1 MARSVGHNA
10 IMNVSLVASNALAT
24 MITVPYVSRVLT
36 VAGNGSVSFAQS
48 TANWFQVFCTIG
60 VASYAVRE
68 CARVRDDR
76 NKLSIL
82 TLELL
87 VVIGVCSAVSLSG
100 FAAANCFIPA
110 FRSNG
115 VLMWIFLA
123 NVFLT
128 AFGVEWFYQA
138 TEDYDYIVIRSI
150 VIKVVAVA
158 LIVLFVKTPE
168 DYILYGLLLALG
180 TSANNIFNI
189 VRLVRLIQLPQGFGI
204 RDLHPIR
211 HLKALS
217 YFTIMNISTSMY
229 LSFDT
234 ILLSMLAPGNYQTGL
249 YQLAAKLKTL
259 ILTAITAIVNVITP
273 RLSYLTKDGIS
284 GKYTSLLRLSF
295 SFLLTFSLAI
305 GAYMIVY
312 AEPMVVFISSKRFLD
327 AVPSVRIAGAI
338 IFIVSVANILGPL
351 ILIPNNREKIFSIA
365 CLTAMPASLIL
376 NVLLDGRYGA
386 IGASIALA
394 CTELVSLLVQIWAC
408 RKELRSI
415 VTVKPLAKSIIPSA
429 AASAA
434 SLAYLEFGP
443 TPSAFMTLLV
453 GTAIFGLVWAI
464 GLLTVQEPTA
474 MLVLRKFLPERG
486 KHVNHRNNSGEERA

>member
-1 MARSVGHNA
+1 M
-10 IMNVSLVASNALAT
+10 
-24 MITVPYVSRVLT
+24 
-36 VAGNGSVSFAQS
+36 
-48 TANWFQVFCTIG
+48 
-60 VASYAVRE
+60 
-68 CARVRDDR
+68 
-76 NKLSIL
+76 
-82 TLELL
+82 
-87 VVIGVCSAVSLSG
+87 
-100 FAAANCFIPA
+100 
-110 FRSNG
+110 
-115 VLMWIFLA
+115 
-123 NVFLT
+123 
-128 AFGVEWFYQA
+128 
-138 TEDYDYIVIRSI
+138 
-150 VIKVVAVA
+150 
-158 LIVLFVKTPE
+158 FVKTPE

-284 GKYTSLLRLSF
+284 GKYTLLLRLSF

-415 VTVKPLAKSIIPSA
+415 VTVKLLAKSIIPSA

-453 GTAIFGLVWAI
+453 GTAIFGLVWVI

>member
-60 VASYAVRE
+60 VSSYAVRE

-76 NKLSIL
+76 KKLSVL

-87 VVIGVCSAVSLSG
+87 VVIGVCSAVSLSA

-110 FRSNG
+110 FRANG

-123 NVFLT
+123 NAFLT

-138 TEDYDYIVIRSI
+138 TEDYDYIVIRSV
-150 VIKVVAVA
+150 VIKVLAVA
-158 LIVLFVKTPE
+158 LIVLLVKTPE
-168 DYILYGLLLALG
+168 DYILYGFLLALG
-180 TSANNIFNI
+180 TSANNLFNI
-189 VRLVRLIQLPQGFGI
+189 VRLARLICLPEGFGI
-204 RDLHPIR
+204 HDLHPVR

-259 ILTAITAIVNVITP
+259 ILTAITAITNVITP
-273 RLSYLTKDGIS
+273 RLSYLTKDGIN
-284 GKYTSLLRLSF
+284 GKYTSLLKLSF

-305 GAYMIVY
+305 GAYMVVF
-312 AEPMVVFISSKRFLD
+312 AEPMVIFISSERFID
-327 AVPSVRIAGAI
+327 AVPSVRIAGVI

-351 ILIPNNREKIFSIA
+351 ILIPNNQEKIFSIA
-365 CLTAMPASLIL
+365 CLTAMPVSLIL

-408 RKELRSI
+408 RKELHAI
-415 VTVKPLAKSIIPSA
+415 VTIKVLAKSVLPCCA
-429 AASAA
+429 AIVA
-434 SLAYLEFGP
+434 SLAYLKVIP
-443 TPSAFMTLLV
+443 SLSAFLTLLG
-453 GTAIFGLVWAI
+453 GTAIFGLVWVI
-464 GLLTVQEPTA
+464 GLLFVRESTA
-474 MLVLRKFLPERG
+474 MLALHKFLPQHG
-486 KHVNHRNNSGEERA
+486 KHGNR